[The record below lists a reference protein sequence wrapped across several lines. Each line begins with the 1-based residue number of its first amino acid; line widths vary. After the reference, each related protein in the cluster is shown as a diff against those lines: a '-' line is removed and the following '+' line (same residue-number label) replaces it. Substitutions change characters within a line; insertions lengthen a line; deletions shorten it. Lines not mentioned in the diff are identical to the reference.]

1 VKEEKGGQ
9 EDKIQGVKTVSE
21 NTQSSDKKNEAEK
34 TVSNQTSDVPS
45 ATVEANGIDNEDS
58 INLTIGE
65 DEENLLAEEVHFE
78 KLHIINLLK
87 IF

>member
-1 VKEEKGGQ
+1 MKEEKGVQ
-9 EDKIQGVKTVSE
+9 EDKIQGVKIVSE
-21 NTQSSDKKNEAEK
+21 STQSDKKNEVEK

-45 ATVEANGIDNEDS
+45 STVEANGIDNEDS

-65 DEENLLAEEVHFE
+65 DEENLLAEEV
-78 KLHIINLLK
+78 LHIINFLK